1 MLYQLTIIEEIQFL
15 LYLTALI
22 LGIQLAIYV
31 IYRFLKAKHEGLPLN
46 KLILLFGVIL
56 ILIGNI
62 LSIVSLFSILEII
75 TDINRSE
82 YITII
87 FFIGASLLTV
97 GFILALIGLYTF
109 PSFYGL
115 KWEGNILKLLI
126 INEKNNICLY
136 SHDFSKIK
144 SEHTQKDY
152 EQLFSVGI
160 IGIDIVLSAITNTRG
175 EKINKIKQADSLI
188 LLEYSSGISFQIIY
202 ALVVKKDLKSNIYFL
217 KSIKKQFESFYKEIL
232 RELDSLKGN
241 EEQLFGSF
249 EIIIEDLIY

>member
-46 KLILLFGVIL
+46 KLILLFGLIL

-97 GFILALIGLYTF
+97 GFILSLGGLYTF
-109 PSFYGL
+109 PAFYGF
-115 KWEGNILKLLI
+115 KWEGNILKLFI
-126 INEKNNICLY
+126 INQKNNVCLY
-136 SHDFSKIK
+136 SRDFSKIK
-144 SEHTQKDY
+144 SEPKQRDY
-152 EQLFSVGI
+152 EHFFSVGI
-160 IGIDIVLSAITNTRG
+160 IGIDMILSEITNTQG
-175 EKINKIKQADSLI
+175 ETINKIQQPDSLI
-188 LLEYSSGISFQIIY
+188 LLEYGSGISSQIIY
-202 ALVVKKDLKSNIYFL
+202 ALIVKKDLKSNRYFL
-217 KSIKKQFESFYKEIL
+217 KTIKNQFESFYKEIL
-232 RELDSLKGN
+232 RELDNIKGN

-249 EIIIEDLIY
+249 DIIIEDLIY